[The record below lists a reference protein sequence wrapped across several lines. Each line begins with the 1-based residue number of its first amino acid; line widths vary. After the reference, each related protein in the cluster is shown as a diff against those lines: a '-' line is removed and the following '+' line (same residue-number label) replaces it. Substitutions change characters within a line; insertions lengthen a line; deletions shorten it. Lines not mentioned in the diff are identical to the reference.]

1 MFHILDWNW
10 LMLTFLSDFS
20 VLKDLGFVEEKLFA
34 REYKTHVL
42 KFSSIEEFRV
52 WEDNREVSFNFG
64 SNSSGEYSK
73 VLAKLACAGM
83 DEYFFQSVSFL
94 NYTCYRFVIDLQT
107 KELHRY
113 DFNKHCM
120 TYASTD
126 ELAKEIED
134 RFRVYV
140 ISTDTPIIQFLKDF
154 YKMGHINPF
163 SEDA

>member
-1 MFHILDWNW
+1 
-10 LMLTFLSDFS
+10 MLKFLGDFS
-20 VLKDLGFVEEKLFA
+20 ALAELGFVEEKLYA

-42 KFSSIEEFRV
+42 KFSSIEEIRI
-52 WEDNREVSFNFG
+52 WEDNREVSFQFG
-64 SNSSGEYSK
+64 SKHSREYSK
-73 VLAKLACAGM
+73 VLAMLACAGM
-83 DEYFFQSVSFL
+83 DEYFFRSVYSP
-94 NYTCYRFVIDLQT
+94 NYTYYKFVIDLQT

-113 DFNKHCM
+113 VFNKHCS
-120 TYASTD
+120 TYASTE

-134 RFRVYV
+134 RFVVYV